1 MKNLILVLLLA
12 GCSVGVNLKTPW
24 SHLDVAYSLLG
35 YSEKTH
41 VKELKS
47 FMGINPRRTEWCA
60 AFVNKVLETSGYDS
74 VDTLNI
80 GNPLLAKSYLKYG
93 DMVLESELQKGDILI
108 FRRGSEWWQGH
119 VGFYVGTEI
128 VRGRKYYRVL
138 GGNQDNEV
146 NISLYPE
153 YKLLG
158 IRRISYEVEDKT
170 HPKSSKE
177 NKGIWALTDYL
188 EV

>member
-1 MKNLILVLLLA
+1 MKKLLLLLFLA
-12 GCSVGVNLKTPW
+12 GCSVPIKHEKPPE
-24 SHLDVAYSLLG
+24 HLDIAYALLG
-35 YSEKTH
+35 YSEVKHT
-41 VKELKS
+41 KELKV
-47 FMGINPRRTEWCA
+47 FLDFNPRYTEWCA
-60 AFVNKVLETSGYDS
+60 GFVNKVLETSGQDS
-74 VDTLNI
+74 VESLGDPNYLM
-80 GNPLLAKSYLKYG
+80 ARSYLKYG

-108 FRRGSEWWQGH
+108 FRRGGEWWQGH

-158 IRRISYEVEDKT
+158 IRRPY
-170 HPKSSKE
+170 
-177 NKGIWALTDYL
+177 
-188 EV
+188 